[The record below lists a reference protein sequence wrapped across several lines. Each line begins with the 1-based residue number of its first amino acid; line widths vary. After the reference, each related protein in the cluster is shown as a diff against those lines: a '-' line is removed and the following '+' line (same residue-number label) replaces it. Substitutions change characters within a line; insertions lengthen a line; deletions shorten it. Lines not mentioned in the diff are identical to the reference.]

1 MKKVVLLL
9 GSNMGDAKEHI
20 LIAISK
26 LEKMGRVTKSSGIL
40 KTFPIEFDSLNIFCN
55 IAVIFETEYSP
66 IKLLNAIK
74 SIEKEMG
81 RERDSSVYGEYRDRI
96 IDIDIVMYDDII
108 YSCERLNIPHYRHL
122 FLRGFS
128 RELLKEIDCV
138 IIN

>member
-9 GSNMGDAKEHI
+9 GSNIGDAKEHI

-26 LEKMGRVTKSSGIL
+26 LEKMGRVIKRSGIL
-40 KTFPIEFDSLNIFCN
+40 KTFPVEFDSLNIFCN
-55 IAVIFETEYSP
+55 IAVIFDTEYSP

-74 SIEKEMG
+74 NIEKEMG

-108 YSCERLNIPHYRHL
+108 YSCERLNIPHHRHL

-128 RELLKEIDCV
+128 RKLLREIDCL
-138 IIN
+138 

>member
-9 GSNMGDAKEHI
+9 GSNIGDAKEHI

-26 LEKMGRVTKSSGIL
+26 LEKMGRVIKRSGIL
-40 KTFPIEFDSLNIFCN
+40 KTFPVEFDSLNIFCN

-108 YSCERLNIPHYRHL
+108 YSCERLNIPHHRHL
-122 FLRGFS
+122 ILREFS
-128 RELLKEIDCV
+128 RKLLKEIDCLQ
-138 IIN
+138 

>member
-9 GSNMGDAKEHI
+9 GSNIGDVKEHI

-26 LEKMGRVTKSSGIL
+26 LEKMGRVIKSSGIL
-40 KTFPIEFDSLNIFCN
+40 ENSPVEFDSLNIFCN
-55 IAVIFETEYSP
+55 IAVIFETKYSP

-108 YSCERLNIPHYRHL
+108 YSCERLNIPHHRHM

-128 RELLKEIDCV
+128 RKLLREIDCL
-138 IIN
+138 

>member
-9 GSNMGDAKEHI
+9 GSNIGDVKEHI

-26 LEKMGRVTKSSGIL
+26 LEKMGRVIKSSGIL
-40 KTFPIEFDSLNIFCN
+40 ENSPVEFDSLNIFCN
-55 IAVIFETEYSP
+55 IAVIFETKYSP

-96 IDIDIVMYDDII
+96 IDIDIVMSDDII
-108 YSCERLNIPHYRHL
+108 YSCERLNIPHHRHL

-128 RELLKEIDCV
+128 RKLLREIDCL
-138 IIN
+138 

>member
-9 GSNMGDAKEHI
+9 GSNVEFNRIYELLG
-20 LIAISK
+20 
-26 LEKMGRVTKSSGIL
+26 V
-40 KTFPIEFDSLNIFCN
+40 EFDSLNIFCN
-55 IAVIFETEYSP
+55 IAVIFDTEYSP

-74 SIEKEMG
+74 NIEKEMG

-108 YSCERLNIPHYRHL
+108 YSCERLNIPHHRHL

-128 RELLKEIDCV
+128 RKLLREIDCV

>member
-9 GSNMGDAKEHI
+9 GSNIGDAKEHI

-26 LEKMGRVTKSSGIL
+26 LEKMGRVIKRSGIL
-40 KTFPIEFDSLNIFCN
+40 KTFPVEFDSLNIFCN

-74 SIEKEMG
+74 NIEKEMG

-108 YSCERLNIPHYRHL
+108 YSCERLNIPHHRHL
-122 FLRGFS
+122 ILREFS
-128 RELLKEIDCV
+128 RKLLKEIDCLQ
-138 IIN
+138 

>member
-9 GSNMGDAKEHI
+9 GSNIGDAKEHI

-26 LEKMGRVTKSSGIL
+26 LEKVGRVIKRSGIL
-40 KTFPIEFDSLNIFCN
+40 KTFPVEFDSLNIFCN

-96 IDIDIVMYDDII
+96 IDIDIVMYDDVI
-108 YSCERLNIPHYRHL
+108 YSCERLNIPHHRHL

-128 RELLKEIDCV
+128 RKLLGEIDCL
-138 IIN
+138 

>member
-9 GSNMGDAKEHI
+9 GSNIGDVKEHI

-26 LEKMGRVTKSSGIL
+26 LEKMGRVIKSSGIL
-40 KTFPIEFDSLNIFCN
+40 ENSPVEFDSLNIFCN
-55 IAVIFETEYSP
+55 IAVIFETKYSP

-96 IDIDIVMYDDII
+96 IDIDIAMSDVIF
-108 YSCERLNIPHYRHL
+108 YSCERLNIAHHRHL

-128 RELLKEIDCV
+128 RKLLREIDCL
-138 IIN
+138 

>member
-9 GSNMGDAKEHI
+9 GSNIGDVKEHI

-26 LEKMGRVTKSSGIL
+26 LEKMGRVIKRSGIL
-40 KTFPIEFDSLNIFCN
+40 KTFPVEFDSLNIFCN
-55 IAVIFETEYSP
+55 IAVIFDTEYSP

-108 YSCERLNIPHYRHL
+108 YSCERLNIPHHRHL

-128 RELLKEIDCV
+128 RKLLREIDCL
-138 IIN
+138 

>member
-9 GSNMGDAKEHI
+9 GSNIGDAKEHI

-26 LEKMGRVTKSSGIL
+26 LEKMGRVIKSSGIL
-40 KTFPIEFDSLNIFCN
+40 ENSPVEFDSLNIFCN
-55 IAVIFETEYSP
+55 IAVIFETKYSP

-108 YSCERLNIPHYRHL
+108 YSCERLNIPHHRHL

-128 RELLKEIDCV
+128 RKLLREIDCL
-138 IIN
+138 

>member
-9 GSNMGDAKEHI
+9 GSNIGDIKEHI

-26 LEKMGRVTKSSGIL
+26 LEKMGRVIKSSGIL
-40 KTFPIEFDSLNIFCN
+40 ENSPVEFDSLNIFCN
-55 IAVIFETEYSP
+55 IAVIFETKYSP

-108 YSCERLNIPHYRHL
+108 YSCERLNIPHHRHL

-128 RELLKEIDCV
+128 RKLLREIDCL
-138 IIN
+138 

>member
-9 GSNMGDAKEHI
+9 GSNIGDAKEHI

-26 LEKMGRVTKSSGIL
+26 LEKMGRVIKRSGIL
-40 KTFPIEFDSLNIFCN
+40 KTFPVEFDSLNIFCN

-66 IKLLNAIK
+66 MRLLTVLNN
-74 SIEKEMG
+74 IENEMG
-81 RERDSSVYGEYRDRI
+81 RERDSFVYGEYKDRV

-108 YSCERLNIPHYRHL
+108 YSCKRLNIPHHRHL

-128 RELLKEIDCV
+128 RKLLKEIDCLQ
-138 IIN
+138 

>member
-9 GSNMGDAKEHI
+9 GSNIGDAKEHI

-26 LEKMGRVTKSSGIL
+26 LEKMGRVIKRSGIL
-40 KTFPIEFDSLNIFCN
+40 KTFPVEFDSLNIFCN

-81 RERDSSVYGEYRDRI
+81 RERDSSVYGGYRDRI

-108 YSCERLNIPHYRHL
+108 YSCERLNIPHHRHL
-122 FLRGFS
+122 ILREFS
-128 RELLKEIDCV
+128 RKLLKEIDCLQ
-138 IIN
+138 

>member
-9 GSNMGDAKEHI
+9 GSNLGNPEENI
-20 LIAISK
+20 LLAISK
-26 LEKMGRVTKSSGIL
+26 IEKRIGSVIKRSEILENLPV
-40 KTFPIEFDSLNIFCN
+40 EFDSLNIFCN

-66 IKLLNAIK
+66 IKLLNGIK

-81 RERDSSVYGEYRDRI
+81 REWDSSVYGEYRDRI

-128 RELLKEIDCV
+128 RELLKQI
-138 IIN
+138 

>member
-9 GSNMGDAKEHI
+9 GSNIGDVKEHI

-26 LEKMGRVTKSSGIL
+26 LEKMGRVIKSSGIL
-40 KTFPIEFDSLNIFCN
+40 ENSPVEFDSLNIFCN
-55 IAVIFETEYSP
+55 IAVIFETKYSP

-96 IDIDIVMYDDII
+96 IDIDIVMYDDMI
-108 YSCERLNIPHYRHL
+108 YSCGKLNIPHHRHL
-122 FLRGFS
+122 YLREFS
-128 RELLKEIDCV
+128 KKLLKEIDCL
-138 IIN
+138 

>member
-9 GSNMGDAKEHI
+9 GSNIGDAKEHI

-26 LEKMGRVTKSSGIL
+26 LEKMGRVIKSSGIL
-40 KTFPIEFDSLNIFCN
+40 ENSPFEFDSLNIFCN

-108 YSCERLNIPHYRHL
+108 YSCERLNIPHHRHL

-128 RELLKEIDCV
+128 RKLLREIDCL
-138 IIN
+138 

>member
-9 GSNMGDAKEHI
+9 GSNIGDVKEHI
-20 LIAISK
+20 LITISK
-26 LEKMGRVTKSSGIL
+26 LEKMGRVIKSSGIL
-40 KTFPIEFDSLNIFCN
+40 ENSPVEFDSLNIFCN
-55 IAVIFETEYSP
+55 IAVIFETKYSP

-108 YSCERLNIPHYRHL
+108 YSCERLNIPHHRHL

-128 RELLKEIDCV
+128 RKLLREIDCL
-138 IIN
+138 

>member
-9 GSNMGDAKEHI
+9 GSNIGDVKEHI

-26 LEKMGRVTKSSGIL
+26 LEKMGRVIKSSGIL
-40 KTFPIEFDSLNIFCN
+40 ENSPVEFDSLNIFCN
-55 IAVIFETEYSP
+55 IAVIFETKYSP

-108 YSCERLNIPHYRHL
+108 YSCERLNIPHHRHL

-128 RELLKEIDCV
+128 RKLLREIDCL
-138 IIN
+138 

>member
-9 GSNMGDAKEHI
+9 GSNIGDAKEHI

-26 LEKMGRVTKSSGIL
+26 LEKMGRVIKRSGIL
-40 KTFPIEFDSLNIFCN
+40 KTFPVEFDSLNIFCN
-55 IAVIFETEYSP
+55 IAVIFDTEYSP

-74 SIEKEMG
+74 NIEKEMG

-108 YSCERLNIPHYRHL
+108 YSCERLNKLARIYEAL
-122 FLRGFS
+122 STANMLRS
-128 RELLKEIDCV
+128 R
-138 IIN
+138 

>member
-9 GSNMGDAKEHI
+9 GSNIGDAKEHI

-26 LEKMGRVTKSSGIL
+26 LEKMGRVIKRSGIL
-40 KTFPIEFDSLNIFCN
+40 KTFPVEFDSLNIFCN

-108 YSCERLNIPHYRHL
+108 YSCERLNIPHHRHL
-122 FLRGFS
+122 ILRGFS
-128 RELLKEIDCV
+128 RKLLKEIDCLQ
-138 IIN
+138 